1 MKENERRRVIL
12 ADRDG
17 FYLQRLKRSLERK
30 GDMAVMGMTDS
41 GPAVLEMAKKVKPDV
56 ILMDILL
63 GERDGFWV
71 LENLKKEGIDSREI
85 YPDSADLKN
94 REHREIAENNNE
106 EPYKEKLSKLH
117 MMFCRTVSENLSI
130 AYDKD
135 SPVFRG
141 ATFMGDEAVREGL
154 ADGYNTLEGAARW
167 ILAQSVI
174 NKTNQIF

>member
-1 MKENERRRVIL
+1 M
-12 ADRDG
+12 
-17 FYLQRLKRSLERK
+17 
-30 GDMAVMGMTDS
+30 
-41 GPAVLEMAKKVKPDV
+41 
-56 ILMDILL
+56 
-63 GERDGFWV
+63 
-71 LENLKKEGIDSREI
+71 
-85 YPDSADLKN
+85 KN

-167 ILAQSVI
+167 ILQSVI

>member
-1 MKENERRRVIL
+1 
-12 ADRDG
+12 
-17 FYLQRLKRSLERK
+17 
-30 GDMAVMGMTDS
+30 MTI
-41 GPAVLEMAKKVKPDV
+41 E
-56 ILMDILL
+56 
-63 GERDGFWV
+63 
-71 LENLKKEGIDSREI
+71 
-85 YPDSADLKN
+85 
-94 REHREIAENNNE
+94 
-106 EPYKEKLSKLH
+106 
-117 MMFCRTVSENLSI
+117 ENLSI